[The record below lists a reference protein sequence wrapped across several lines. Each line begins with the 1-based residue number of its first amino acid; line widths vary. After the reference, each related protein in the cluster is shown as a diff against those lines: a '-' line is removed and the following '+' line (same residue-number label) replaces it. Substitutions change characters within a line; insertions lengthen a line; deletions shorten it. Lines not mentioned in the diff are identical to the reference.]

1 MEENTMSNEYYTLT
15 DEDGNELEFEMIGQC
30 EMNGVTYYA
39 MIPAESDDNGE
50 FYEYTILK
58 SVMED
63 GEEMLV
69 SIDDDEEFDNVA
81 DYFDDLFS
89 QEIDYDASESDSSK

>member
-1 MEENTMSNEYYTLT
+1 MEENTMSNEFYTLT

-39 MIPAESDDNGE
+39 MIPADASDDGE

-58 SVMED
+58 SIVED
-63 GEEMLV
+63 GEDVLV
-69 SIDDDEEFDNVA
+69 SIDDDDEFDNVA

-89 QEIDYDASESDSSK
+89 EEIDYDASENDSSK